1 MHVGVPTYRQWDQ
14 LGWEGKACLKGWHSA
29 QKAAGGGMDMWERVL
44 GKEQQE
50 QYRGLAEL

>member
-1 MHVGVPTYRQWDQ
+1 MHVDVPTYRQWDQ

-50 QYRGLAEL
+50 QY